1 MSDERAEAR
10 KRADDYAER
19 GFPSSIT
26 RGYREQW
33 RAVVAPTQGASVTQV
48 AGQANRIVVGCADR
62 RVGVKRRTS
71 RGGDRQA
78 RLGTQLH
85 CTEDCSHHD
94 RRRIL
99 HSRTCVAASRSDPSD
114 DIDHVPLVSP
124 ALAAREFHIRQGESQ
139 KTSTTRSRSD
149 DCCIHA
155 SVVPRI
161 DAADVDAP
169 LPLRRHSKGAAQIK
183 IGAVDRTGGTATMA
197 LDPPQ
202 G

>member
-26 RGYREQW
+26 RDYREQW
-33 RAVVAPTQGASVTQV
+33 RAGVAPTHSASVTQV
-48 AGQANRIVVGCADR
+48 AGQANRIVVGCAGPACGGEVQR
-62 RVGVKRRTS
+62 RAS
-71 RGGDRQA
+71 RGGDRRA

-85 CTEDCSHHD
+85 RTNDCSHHD

-99 HSRTCVAASRSDPSD
+99 RFRTCVAASRSDPSD

-149 DCCIHA
+149 DCCIRA
-155 SVVPRI
+155 SVGATHRSGRLRRTL
-161 DAADVDAP
+161 AAP
-169 LPLRRHSKGAAQIK
+169 LTFERRCLDQ
-183 IGAVDRTGGTATMA
+183 DRRG
-197 LDPPQ
+197 
-202 G
+202 